1 MPVFQSSAGTPQS
14 LMEVN
19 EPEDEE
25 LDELVVRELGELVVG
40 ELDEPME
47 IDHQP
52 QVQDNINHGP
62 FIEVYEG
69 SLKTYGQGMTFLT
82 QFNSDKFSHECTNNL
97 YYLFAS
103 RDKWKLASF
112 LLNSKLSMQAIDTFL
127 SLDFVRVNYYW
138 KHESLT
144 FSSDSK
150 FEVVIFHG
158 IKAARIS

>member
-1 MPVFQSSAGTPQS
+1 MSQWRLIISCKCKITSTMGHLLRSMKDLQK
-14 LMEVN
+14 L
-19 EPEDEE
+19 
-25 LDELVVRELGELVVG
+25 
-40 ELDEPME
+40 
-47 IDHQP
+47 
-52 QVQDNINHGP
+52 
-62 FIEVYEG
+62 
-69 SLKTYGQGMTFLT
+69 TFLM
-82 QFNSDKFSHECTNNL
+82 QFNSDKFLHECTNNL

-103 RDKWKLASF
+103 RDGWKLASF